1 MSLSTWSS
9 PDFLST
15 LIQSQTPA
23 DFTSQDLRPLPTFT
37 LPTISTPQQ
46 QPALSQRHS
55 GASNSTGHRMRALL
69 FRAKPERAQAPN
81 PSTERDCCEFLRF
94 ITPQPPLIHPRQLS
108 TTAPRDSHRPT
119 DTRATTSIHL
129 PPFSTSIRNGRRQ
142 GYELAQSEDSV
153 IVLLLTH
160 ITGKSSGGKTGGK
173 SGSGEAGKTQK
184 SHSAKAGLQ
193 VRVIICHLHCT
204 HHTVSRR
211 GWRAARYIRR
221 AGRRCSLCDFIWTS
235 FACSSVACHS
245 RTFTRPIQASNIA
258 NHVHSSHAVV
268 SSVF

>member
-1 MSLSTWSS
+1 MSLSTRSS
-9 PDFLST
+9 PDFLSM
-15 LIQSQTPA
+15 LIQLQTPA
-23 DFTSQDLRPLPTFT
+23 GFILQDYWPLPTFT
-37 LPTISTPQQ
+37 LSTISTPQ

-119 DTRATTSIHL
+119 DARATTSIHL

-160 ITGKSSGGKTGGK
+160 LQERAAAERLAASRAVERLERPRSLTLQRPDSRYALPHAICIAHTIPCHA
-173 SGSGEAGKTQK
+173 EAGAPQ
-184 SHSAKAGLQ
+184 SAFG
-193 VRVIICHLHCT
+193 V
-204 HHTVSRR
+204 
-211 GWRAARYIRR
+211 
-221 AGRRCSLCDFIWTS
+221 
-235 FACSSVACHS
+235 SVADARCA
-245 RTFTRPIQASNIA
+245 TFSLELCCVQQCR
-258 NHVHSSHAVV
+258 V
-268 SSVF
+268 SLSTIYAPNPGKQYR